1 MRLKAPRIPPVQDE
15 DATPEQMTLMAGRAG
30 NGVILNVYRTL
41 VNAPQAAEAFLK
53 WGRYILSERNGLPP
67 RQREIVILRTGFLC
81 RSGYEWTQH
90 VRVGKGCGLTDD
102 EIVRIKTG
110 ADAEGWEE
118 TDKLLV
124 QAADEL
130 HKDFFIS
137 NKTWHGLGKFFN
149 DKQRMDVVLTTGQYT
164 QVSMFLNSFGVQLD
178 PGQTLDPD
186 LDFTER

>member
-1 MRLKAPRIPPVQDE
+1 LRLTTPRIEPVSDA
-15 DATPEQMTLMAGRAG
+15 DATPEQMTLMAGRRG

-53 WGRYILSERNGLPP
+53 WGRYILSERNDLPA

-90 VRVGKGCGLTDD
+90 VRVGKAAGLTDE
-102 EIVRIKTG
+102 EIERIKQG
-110 ADAEGWEE
+110 AVAEGW
-118 TDKLLV
+118 DSADSALI

-130 HKDFFIS
+130 HKDFFICD
-137 NKTWHGLGKFFN
+137 KTWSKLGNHFTR
-149 DKQRMDVVLTTGQYT
+149 KQQMDLVFTVGQYT
-164 QVSMFLNSFGVQLD
+164 QVSMILNSFGVQLD

-186 LDFTER
+186 LKAH

>member
-1 MRLKAPRIPPVQDE
+1 MRLTEPRIAPVSDA
-15 DATPEQMTLMAGRAG
+15 DATPEQMTLMAGRKG

-53 WGRYILSERNGLPP
+53 WGRYVLSERNDLPA
-67 RQREIVILRTGFLC
+67 RQREILILRTGWLC

-90 VRVGKGCGLTDD
+90 VRVGKGAGLTDA
-102 EIVRIKTG
+102 EVERIKLG
-110 ADAEGWEE
+110 SEAEGWSEQ
-118 TDKLLV
+118 DKCLLT
-124 QAADEL
+124 ASDEL

-137 NKTWHGLGKFFN
+137 TKTWNELGKHFS
-149 DKQRMDVVLTTGQYT
+149 DKQRMDVVFTCGQYT

-186 LDFTER
+186 LKAY

>member
-1 MRLKAPRIPPVQDE
+1 VRLTKPRIEPISDA
-15 DATPEQMTLMAGRAG
+15 DATPEQMSLMAGRAG

-53 WGRYILSERNGLPP
+53 WGRYILSERNDLPA

-90 VRVGKGCGLTDD
+90 VRVGKGAGLTEA
-102 EIVRIKTG
+102 EIERIKHG
-110 ADAEGWEE
+110 AEAEGWDEA
-118 TDKLLV
+118 DSALI
-124 QAADEL
+124 QAANEL

-137 NKTWHGLGKFFN
+137 DKTWEKLAKFFTA
-149 DKQRMDVVLTTGQYT
+149 KQQMDVVFTAGQYT

-186 LDFTER
+186 LKAY

>member
-1 MRLKAPRIPPVQDE
+1 MRLTKARIAPVSDAE
-15 DATPEQMTLMAGRAG
+15 ATPEQMALMAGRAG
-30 NGVILNVYRTL
+30 NGVVLNVYRTL

-53 WGRYILSERNGLPP
+53 WGRYILSERNALPA
-67 RQREIVILRTGFLC
+67 RQREILILRTGLLC

-90 VRVGKGCGLTDD
+90 VRVGKGAGLTDA
-102 EIVRIKTG
+102 EIKRIKVG
-110 ADAEGWEE
+110 ADAEGWTEA
-118 TDKLLV
+118 DAALI

-137 NKTWHGLGKFFN
+137 DKSWISLGNFFS
-149 DKQRMDVVLTTGQYT
+149 DKQRMDVVFTVGQYT

-186 LDFTER
+186 LKAF